1 MTLIYIETGEAW
13 NGEPLNAAFYPASI
27 EKNMTDAKLA
37 TLGLMRKPADPPPP
51 PRPVSIGDIEEET
64 GNRIYV
70 LFPIHKQLNAQAR
83 ATELLLIGPTN
94 WSEQERAEA
103 AYIQS
108 ARDWI
113 KAMREVSD
121 DLAGADVLDPTF
133 RDDKHWPT
141 FPLPTEED

>member
-1 MTLIYIETGEAW
+1 MTQLIHTATGEPW
-13 NGEPLNAAFYPASI
+13 RGESIGSVAYPVKVVRTWSA
-27 EKNMTDAKLA
+27 EKLA
-37 TLGLMRKPADPPPP
+37 RIGLEHAPVPVPAPFVPTADDVNAECG
-51 PRPVSIGDIEEET
+51 R
-64 GNRIYV
+64 RIYA

-83 ATELLLIGPTN
+83 ATELLLVGPTN

-121 DLAGADVLDPTF
+121 DLAGADGIDPTF
-133 RDDKHWPT
+133 GDDKHWPT
-141 FPLPTEED
+141 FPLPTEE